1 MLSENKNLEMNI
13 INITTRNS
21 LRVLQ
26 RISGLFS
33 RYGVNIDQMSIF
45 SGQDDLSYFSAIVY
59 SEEHAVQ
66 KLSNQLHKIVE
77 VCDVRI
83 MNHKHF

>member
-1 MLSENKNLEMNI
+1 MTTNHSHDMHI
-13 INITTRNS
+13 ITIVTRNS

-33 RYGVNIDQMSIF
+33 RYSVNIDQMSIF
-45 SGQDDLSYFSAIVY
+45 SGQDSLSYFSVIVY
-59 SEEHAVQ
+59 SDDHSVQ
-66 KLSNQLHKIVE
+66 KLTNQLNKIVE

-83 MNHKHF
+83 VNHKHF